1 MEALASD
8 PLRPTHVLATSTPT
22 RYNSSSNLLLNVS
35 AMRNLRLNLALDPSL
50 GWLSG
55 FNGLFNTQVGKIQPH
70 CLEVIHTLGLSA
82 YAP

>member
-1 MEALASD
+1 
-8 PLRPTHVLATSTPT
+8 
-22 RYNSSSNLLLNVS
+22 
-35 AMRNLRLNLALDPSL
+35 MRNLRLNLALDPSL